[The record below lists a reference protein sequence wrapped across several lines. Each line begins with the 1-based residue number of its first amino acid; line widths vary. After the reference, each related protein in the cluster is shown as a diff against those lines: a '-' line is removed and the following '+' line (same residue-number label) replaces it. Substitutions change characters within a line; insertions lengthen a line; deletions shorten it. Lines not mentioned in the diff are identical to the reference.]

1 MRSAVPDLVESEAG
15 LMYKM
20 VTMVPPGEAVKA
32 GVNVCHLLQK
42 PGTFVITW
50 PRAYH
55 AGFSHG
61 VNCAESSNFATPDWS
76 VKLDSTRPASTARCT
91 LPTSAAAHDA

>member
-1 MRSAVPDLVESEAG
+1 MREQLAELLESEAG

-20 VTMVPPGEAVKA
+20 VTMVPPGEAVRA
-32 GVNVCHLLQK
+32 GVRVCRLLQK
-42 PGTFVITW
+42 PGTFVVTW

-61 VNCAESSNFATPDWS
+61 ELRAAC
-76 VKLDSTRPASTARCT
+76 
-91 LPTSAAAHDA
+91 LPL